1 MPELHKQH
9 NNPFKHCKESLMT
22 KINNWEKNKEWFKTS
37 KNSLIKWL
45 KKIVLKYKNFMKK
58 SDNWDQKLNLITL
71 TKSCPEPPK
80 ITFIL
85 PKPNP
90 KSKNTKNL
98 STLKIQKSEIYKINM
113 INFLSQK
120 LPHKI
125 KRLLLKMLSTVKN
138 SNRNFK
144 NLLSKDKLKRK
155 NSNKKKRNLINKL
168 TTLKK

>member
-1 MPELHKQH
+1 M
-9 NNPFKHCKESLMT
+9 
-22 KINNWEKNKEWFKTS
+22 
-37 KNSLIKWL
+37 
-45 KKIVLKYKNFMKK
+45 
-58 SDNWDQKLNLITL
+58 
-71 TKSCPEPPK
+71 KSCPEPPK

-85 PKPNP
+85 LKPNP

-98 STLKIQKSEIYKINM
+98 STLKIRKSEIYKINM

-138 SNRNFK
+138 SNKNFK